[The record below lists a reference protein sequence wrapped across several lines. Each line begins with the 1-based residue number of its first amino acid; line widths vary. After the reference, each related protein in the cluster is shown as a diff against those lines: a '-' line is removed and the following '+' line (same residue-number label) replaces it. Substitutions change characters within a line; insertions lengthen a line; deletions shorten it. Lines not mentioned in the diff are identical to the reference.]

1 MADFIYCLNSSTIRP
16 TPILEKIRI
25 AGETGYKAIELWHDD
40 IDAHLAG
47 GGKLADIK
55 KALADQ
61 GLAVPTT
68 IYVKGWFDST
78 GAEHAAALEEA
89 KRRMHQ
95 SAELGGI
102 HIIAGPP
109 GGKADHDLGARNY
122 RELLEIGLKIGVK
135 PAMEYL
141 GFVDDINNIEAAAEI
156 VEKAGH
162 PQGTV
167 IHDPFHIFRGG
178 GSFESLLKVPADR
191 IAISHFNDAPASPP
205 RPQQHDK
212 DRVYPGDGHLDLRGM
227 VRLLKQVGYNR
238 WLSLELFNE
247 KLWAL
252 NPAEV
257 ARTGLEKMRAVVETA

>member
-1 MADFIYCLNSSTIRP
+1 
-16 TPILEKIRI
+16 
-25 AGETGYKAIELWHDD
+25 
-40 IDAHLAG
+40 
-47 GGKLADIK
+47 
-55 KALADQ
+55 
-61 GLAVPTT
+61 
-68 IYVKGWFDST
+68 
-78 GAEHAAALEEA
+78 
-89 KRRMHQ
+89 MHQ

-141 GFVDDINNIEAAAEI
+141 GFVDDINTIEAAAEI

-191 IAISHFNDAPASPP
+191 IAISHFNDAPAQPP

-212 DRVYPGDGHLDLRGM
+212 DRVYPGDGHLDLRRM

-247 KLWAL
+247 KLWAQD
-252 NPAEV
+252 PAQV
-257 ARTGLEKMRAVVETA
+257 ARTGLEKMRAVVESA